1 MNFVSKASISIE
13 WVTTTTKRSGRR
25 RERKGKLLFKQ
36 FSRLQINKLLH
47 QAINISYGRPTINE
61 VICRG
66 AELALLLRQHTASL
80 SAKFVFLH
88 LTWLHN
94 TIQLFF

>member
-36 FSRLQINKLLH
+36 FSRLQINK
-47 QAINISYGRPTINE
+47 
-61 VICRG
+61 
-66 AELALLLRQHTASL
+66 
-80 SAKFVFLH
+80 
-88 LTWLHN
+88 
-94 TIQLFF
+94 